1 MGYARDL
8 YQLPAFRETT
18 DFTSFGGLVR
28 GPAPTFVNEAPW
40 RIRVEPRLADWDLPP
55 GRDGLR

>member
-1 MGYARDL
+1 L

-40 RIRVEPRLADWDLPP
+40 RIQVEPRLADWDQPP
-55 GRDGLR
+55 GREGLS